1 MYHVLYFVF
10 EKYWY
15 RWNLVDE
22 TTASFVSH
30 LHHEREYSGV
40 LSTVKGIFSYFKA
53 YAIAVNIYAVLS
65 TAIVVNNNTSV
76 VNQMNLKIYIF
87 LKGIMLLCMN

>member
-1 MYHVLYFVF
+1 M
-10 EKYWY
+10 
-15 RWNLVDE
+15 VDE

-40 LSTVKGIFSYFKA
+40 LSTVKGIFSNFKA
-53 YAIAVNIYAVLS
+53 YAIAVNVRVYAVLS

-76 VNQMNLKIYIF
+76 VNPNEFQNLHISEGDYA
-87 LKGIMLLCMN
+87 IMYELNQD